1 MHADAMHSTPADLQ
15 RSLACLSHT
24 SRFQILLRLLT
35 RPWFVSEL
43 AQDVKLSQS
52 CTTRHLQAM
61 SRVGLVRSVRAGRRV
76 FFEAE
81 RGAPVLAAFEAC
93 LGAEHTGPLSA
104 GLTTDRSP
112 APPPRSRP
120 AAAPKPRSRSAIAPR
135 DGGAEAAEGAPE
147 APAAAGTRRGNGDDM
162 EDFLL

>member
-1 MHADAMHSTPADLQ
+1 MHSPTSELQ
-15 RSLACLSHT
+15 RSLACLSHS

-43 AQDVKLSQS
+43 AQEVRLSQS

-61 SRVGLVRSVRAGRRV
+61 SRVGLVRSVRAERRV

-81 RGAPVLAAFEAC
+81 RDAPVLAAFEAC
-93 LGAEHTGPLSA
+93 LGATHTGPLSA
-104 GLTTDRSP
+104 GLTTDRPATAAPRPRPSP
-112 APPPRSRP
+112 ARND
-120 AAAPKPRSRSAIAPR
+120 RSRSTIPPRGTGAI
-135 DGGAEAAEGAPE
+135 E
-147 APAAAGTRRGNGDDM
+147 APDRVEAPPTTVPGRRGSVDDL